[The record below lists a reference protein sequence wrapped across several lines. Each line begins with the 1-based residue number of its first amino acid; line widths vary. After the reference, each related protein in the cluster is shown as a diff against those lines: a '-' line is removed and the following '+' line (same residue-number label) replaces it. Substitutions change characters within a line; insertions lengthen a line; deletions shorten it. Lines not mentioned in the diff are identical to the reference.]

1 MKNSYRLYRYSR
13 VFNYCFIGIFV
24 LLFVIELLN
33 IHIILEFFIF
43 SLGLVACVL
52 TLIAG
57 NRRDVYIKEITQCVS
72 QLSKGNLEA
81 RLTNIQDKGHLG
93 NLSWTINDLADQVE
107 AFVRGGS
114 SVIAAAG
121 EKRYARELNTQ
132 SLKGTFSYA
141 GQLINKAS
149 SAIVEADKLG
159 AKGLVVNK
167 IAKNSA
173 LSLKQDLNSISTSL
187 NNVIK
192 VMNETSQ
199 ETKGISQ
206 SSHDGMQS
214 VHRIM
219 DNLAHLSSMMTQTA
233 QSFEIFTN
241 RIKEIDAFVL
251 HIKEITDQTNLLA
264 LNAAIEAA
272 RAGEHG
278 RGFAVVAD
286 EVRKLAERAAKTA
299 AEISSTTQVINQ
311 EMNEISDN
319 VKEIDEVA
327 SDSNDLVVSF
337 NETFGVMDKQATS
350 LAESILHTNKTSHI
364 ALLEL
369 DCILKKFTS
378 YSAVITNEIPQITS
392 QCEMHEDSLIDKS
405 ICQKIFEFD
414 ESIREFLEFIKLGN
428 FTENQ
433 ERLQAYCQKFEA
445 KSAEVYQQLH
455 SDSNR

>member
-13 VFNYCFIGIFV
+13 IFNYCFIGIFV
-24 LLFVIELLN
+24 LLFVIELLD
-33 IHIILEFFIF
+33 IHILLEFFIF
-43 SLGLVACVL
+43 ALGLIACIL

-57 NRRDVYIKEITQCVS
+57 KRRDAYIREITQCVS

-81 RLTNIQDKGHLG
+81 RLTNIQDNGPLG

-107 AFVRGGS
+107 VFVRGGN
-114 SVIAAAG
+114 SVITAAS
-121 EKRYARELNTQ
+121 EKRYARKLNVQ
-132 SLKGTFSYA
+132 SLKGTFSYV
-141 GQLINKAS
+141 GQQINKAS
-149 SAIVEADKLG
+149 KAIEEADKLG
-159 AKGLVVNK
+159 AKGLIVNK
-167 IAKNSA
+167 VSKKSA
-173 LSLKQDLNSISTSL
+173 LSLKQDLNSISTNL

-219 DNLAHLSSMMTQTA
+219 DNLAHLSSMMAETA
-233 QSFEIFTN
+233 QSFEIFAN

-327 SDSNDLVVSF
+327 NNSNDLVVSF
-337 NETFGVMDKQATS
+337 NETFGAMDKQATS

-369 DCILKKFTS
+369 DCILKKFAS

-414 ESIREFLEFIKLGN
+414 ESIREFLEFVKLGN

-433 ERLQAYCQKFEA
+433 EQLQAYCQKFEA

-455 SDSNR
+455 AIS